1 MSFYSIF
8 CTEPTEEW
16 VFLFRYL
23 ACVMEIA
30 TPTEDCLV
38 LINELLLPI
47 FKARDENS
55 LSRQEVDYLSNFLT
69 SVSFVR

>member
-1 MSFYSIF
+1 M
-8 CTEPTEEW
+8 C
-16 VFLFRYL
+16 LFRYL

-47 FKARDENS
+47 FKARDENA
-55 LSRQEVDYLSNFLT
+55 LNRQEVFYSFQLLLLSFI
-69 SVSFVR
+69 SVQVLRMWSKVCHNSV